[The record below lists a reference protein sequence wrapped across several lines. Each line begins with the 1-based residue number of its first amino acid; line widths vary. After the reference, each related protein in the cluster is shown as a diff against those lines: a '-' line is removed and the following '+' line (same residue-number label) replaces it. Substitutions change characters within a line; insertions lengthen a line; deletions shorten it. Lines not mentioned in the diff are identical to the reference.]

1 MASWTWDSL
10 KRAAGVLKWAT
21 VVVGTP
27 IKYIYKWTKAA
38 IGAVLGYG
46 KGILTEAYGGVKN
59 GYGKMNEGFTKSFP
73 QLSASIKKSKE
84 AIMNIFG
91 AGKEMT
97 KGIGNIAKGG
107 ALAIGEVLKGT
118 ANGLI
123 VKPILQPIGKA
134 TGTSNLLKKGGW
146 SSKVPSSF

>member
-46 KGILTEAYGGVKN
+46 KGIFTETYGGLKN
-59 GYGKMNEGFTKSFP
+59 GYTKMSEGFGKAHS
-73 QLSASIKKSKE
+73 QLSSALTKSKE
-84 AIMNIFG
+84 AISKVFG
-91 AGKEMT
+91 VGKELT
-97 KGIGNIAKGG
+97 KWMGNIAKWT
-107 ALAIGEVLKGT
+107 ALAIGEVFKGT
-118 ANGLI
+118 ANGLVVNP
-123 VKPILQPIGKA
+123 VKNNIIKPLEKA
-134 TGTSNLLKKGGW
+134 TNIKILPTGK
-146 SSKVPSSF
+146 SKAA